1 MKEAIRN
8 VLGGW
13 ITTLVGTA
21 TMVVTLFLVYKGTF
35 TFVWEGIGGL
45 IIGCVL
51 LIAPETIEKKVS
63 DAISV
68 ILKKNNQQQD
78 I

>member
-1 MKEAIRN
+1 MKKAIRN
-8 VLGGW
+8 VLSGW
-13 ITTLVGTA
+13 VTTLIGTA

-68 ILKKNNQQQD
+68 IIKKNNQQQD